1 MLKQYLTL
9 PSIIS
14 LFLIVMVL
22 IVSLVFPEYV
32 RYSYYG
38 AIVIM
43 IPFIIFDLI
52 RKRKEDKIDG
62 TEYFKISVYN
72 IFIAAAMMV
81 VLFFLINSNY
91 PSQF

>member
-14 LFLIVMVL
+14 LFLIVIVF
-22 IVSLVFPEYV
+22 IVSLVSPEYI

-38 AIVIM
+38 VIVIM
-43 IPFIIFDLI
+43 VPFIIFDLI

>member
-1 MLKQYLTL
+1 MLKEYLTL

-14 LFLIVMVL
+14 LFLILIVL
-22 IVSLVFPEYV
+22 IVSLVSPEYI

-43 IPFIIFDLI
+43 IPFIISDLL
-52 RKRKEDKIDG
+52 KKKKEDKIDG
-62 TEYFKISVYN
+62 TKHFKISVYN
-72 IFIAAAMMV
+72 ILIAIAMMV

-91 PSQF
+91 PS